1 MKTVEKVGIHVA
13 AERASCVD
21 MNEVQVCWGL
31 IVSKLVGFCI
41 CDGLADK
48 MMDEFVGFEV

>member
-1 MKTVEKVGIHVA
+1 MKTVEKVGIHVG